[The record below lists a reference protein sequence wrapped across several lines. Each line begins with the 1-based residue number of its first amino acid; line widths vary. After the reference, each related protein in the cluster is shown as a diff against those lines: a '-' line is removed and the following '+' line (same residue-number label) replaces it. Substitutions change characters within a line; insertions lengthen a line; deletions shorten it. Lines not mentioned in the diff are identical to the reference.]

1 MISILNKKVL
11 VVASLVLSLGMFV
24 TVASANNS
32 WGKYHWDIS
41 TDESI
46 AYPLELGNNLTTRD
60 WVDSLVGASADWKL
74 SVLRTQVIAGANNTN
89 CGPTSGRVEVC
100 NGEYGDNGWL
110 GIASIWATRGRSNHI
125 VQGVVKVND
134 TYFNTQQ
141 YNTQAWRNFVMC
153 QEVGHEFGLDHQD
166 ENFSNMNLGTCMDY
180 TNDPDGMLDGQ
191 LDNQHPN
198 QHDYDTM
205 TEMYAHLNETDGG
218 SGGPGNGNGG
228 GNGNGKKGK
237 PSGVGANIDLN
248 DPSSWGQAIKQD
260 AQGNNSVF
268 ERDLGNG
275 QVLITHVI
283 WIK

>member
-1 MISILNKKVL
+1 
-11 VVASLVLSLGMFV
+11 
-24 TVASANNS
+24 
-32 WGKYHWDIS
+32 
-41 TDESI
+41 
-46 AYPLELGNNLTTRD
+46 
-60 WVDSLVGASADWKL
+60 
-74 SVLRTQVIAGANNTN
+74 
-89 CGPTSGRVEVC
+89 
-100 NGEYGDNGWL
+100 
-110 GIASIWATRGRSNHI
+110 
-125 VQGVVKVND
+125 
-134 TYFNTQQ
+134 
-141 YNTQAWRNFVMC
+141 MC

-166 ENFSNMNLGTCMDY
+166 ENFTNTNLGTCMDY
-180 TNDPDGMLDGQ
+180 TNDPLV
-191 LDNQHPN
+191 NQHPN

-228 GNGNGKKGK
+228 GNGNGKGK

-275 QVLITHVI
+275 QILITHVI